1 MRYPVPE
8 QSTRIQKGSG
18 EMKRIQDQ
26 FVMLMFM
33 DLVEH
38 GLLTMEEAELAEQY
52 YFKKAGTTFPDGG
65 NDDEA
70 A

>member
-38 GLLTMEEAELAEQY
+38 GLLTMEEAEIAEQ
-52 YFKKAGTTFPDGG
+52 
-65 NDDEA
+65 
-70 A
+70 